1 MSIEIANGYV
11 DAEKCVFLFIGNKSF
26 NIITSLQA
34 GVSLKMR
41 DTRFFISSFYFFY

>member
-1 MSIEIANGYV
+1 MSIEIADGYV

-34 GVSLKMR
+34 GVSLKQG
-41 DTRFFISSFYFFY
+41 DTRFFICIDLFL